1 MKKTALVLFVIMLIV
16 VSCVVCL
23 SFLFGS
29 DFSSPRSKDRDILTA
44 INHLSE
50 TWQDFFTE
58 HNRTGYLEIKNTRKI
73 TIKHSNTTSY
83 FQDVDYI
90 IEFLIYTNYLG
101 TAPYYSYPHI
111 YDTVVIYS
119 NGSMEVLE
127 YNPIVAY
134 TSSTFSTDYSGF
146 IYSIVD
152 CGSLYNGVLISPD
165 E

>member
-1 MKKTALVLFVIMLIV
+1 MKKTALILFVIILIV
-16 VSCVVCL
+16 VSCVVCF
-23 SFLFGS
+23 SFLSGS
-29 DFSSPRSKDRDILTA
+29 DFSLPRSKDRDILTA

-50 TWQDFFTE
+50 TWQDFFTAY
-58 HNRTGYLEIKNTRKI
+58 NRTGYLEIKNTRKI

-83 FQDVDYI
+83 FRDIDYI

-101 TAPYYSYPHI
+101 TAPYYSYPRI

-119 NGSMEVLE
+119 NGSMEVVE
-127 YNPIVAY
+127 NNPIFAY
-134 TSSTFSTDYSGF
+134 TSSTFSTDYSDF

-152 CGSLYNGVLISPD
+152 CGSLYNAVLISPD